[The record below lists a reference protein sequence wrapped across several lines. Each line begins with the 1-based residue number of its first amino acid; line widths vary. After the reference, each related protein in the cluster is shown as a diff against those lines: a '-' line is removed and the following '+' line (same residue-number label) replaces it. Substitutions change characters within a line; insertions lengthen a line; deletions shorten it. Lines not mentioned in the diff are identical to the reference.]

1 MHDRMASRR
10 ASLQVERWSTLTD
23 LVAHARSEIER
34 ISRGLDDTTPRV
46 LLDRL
51 TDIESYLAANPYS
64 QDRLYE
70 AMLMMRDIC
79 APLSSLVTAIAAGR
93 RDPSPGPN
101 GPP

>member
-10 ASLQVERWSTLTD
+10 ESVQVERWSTLAGI
-23 LVAHARSEIER
+23 VGQARTRIEHLSHEI
-34 ISRGLDDTTPRV
+34 DDAAARR

-51 TDIESYLAANPYS
+51 TEIEDHLAANPYS
-64 QDRLYE
+64 HERLYE
-70 AMLMMRDIC
+70 AMLMMRDIFT
-79 APLSSLVTAIAAGR
+79 PLYSLVTAIAAGR